1 MMRNQSESG
10 ATIAAALVLIIGM
23 GFGRFAF
30 TGLYPP
36 YDRRW
41 ANFRLALANST
52 TSLKQA

>member
-1 MMRNQSESG
+1 MRNQSESG

>member
-30 TGLYPP
+30 TGLYPLMIA
-36 YDRRW
+36 DGQISVWRW
-41 ANFRLALANST
+41 PTVQPA
-52 TSLKQA
+52 